1 MTDAPSPHRSRS
13 ALSPAARALRLQ
25 RIFARLQDGVSY
37 ADIAAEE
44 GFSRERLRQI
54 IRAATAPGR
63 GWNGP
68 DHKRMQIARLTPALR
83 LAADGVAQGDAKS
96 IPLLLQIID
105 RLDRYSDPLEDFSSP
120 ELFRERGRPR
130 SARRGK
136 PAGKKTGGDASADPP
151 RSVPDAHRQA
161 CKGLKTLKTARG

>member
-1 MTDAPSPHRSRS
+1 MTDAPSPRPRRS
-13 ALSPAARALRLQ
+13 LSPAARSLRLQ
-25 RIFARLQDGVSY
+25 RIFARLQDGASY

-63 GWNGP
+63 GYDGP
-68 DHKRMQIARLTPALR
+68 DHKRMQVARLTPALR
-83 LAADGVAQGDAKS
+83 LAVDGIARGDAKS

-105 RLDRYSDPLEDFSSP
+105 RLDRYSDPFANFSSP
-120 ELFRERGRPR
+120 ELFRERRRGP

-136 PAGKKTGGDASADPP
+136 PAGMKTGGDALG
-151 RSVPDAHRQA
+151 RSTAERPERPSPEQGLENAQNG
-161 CKGLKTLKTARG
+161 KG